1 MNFYEGFGDCLQRI
15 LTETGTSASEAARMV
30 GFRSRNSIFRILAGD
45 TSCDV
50 DSRFLASLR
59 QAVGDLW
66 PQCHWT
72 ALETALCIKRAGLHQ
87 YLSNQAFLSTL
98 QAEGSSCDYQVETRW
113 HGQSASVSLNELL
126 SELSAAATLD
136 ISIRG
141 CFENDLITSILKN
154 LEEAGDAGR
163 VTIRHFID
171 IRKDIIVHNILSV
184 MPLISKVW
192 YNARLMREEHCS
204 PEMAALYRIN
214 CISIEQRHPDGSTVW
229 HELVKYSPTQF
240 VHTSSG
246 SPSPVTRIL
255 DERRH
260 ELELLKPLQRPCEGA
275 NMFVSYTER
284 YEYLERDGMILSIK
298 PDVHF
303 NCIPSRI
310 LYPAII
316 DGFRQAG
323 YASGAE
329 LVELIEQLQ
338 RIQDARFHNMRTKHR
353 PTHLVYSL
361 PAMRQFMRTGIL
373 SDQFFLHRPYSLE
386 ERREILRTLLQLAQS
401 PYFNIYFL
409 RSEATEP
416 QYEMTCYEGKGVL
429 MMNAFTCYDL
439 YQDHSEALITLP
451 MFMDS
456 FQRFFL
462 DELLPHHVLTK
473 AESLSVLESLCN
485 APAI

>member
-1 MNFYEGFGDCLQRI
+1 MKTEKLSIGSAELAYRI
-15 LTETGTSASEAARMV
+15 YGNGPVNLVIEMGLGAVMAEWQQ
-30 GFRSRNSIFRILAGD
+30 LA
-45 TSCDV
+45 
-50 DSRFLASLR
+50 LR
-59 QAVGDLW
+59 LSDPQKKTDEFAQA
-66 PQCHWT
+66 T
-72 ALETALCIKRAGLHQ
+72 AH
-87 YLSNQAFLSTL
+87 
-98 QAEGSSCDYQVETRW
+98 
-113 HGQSASVSLNELL
+113 
-126 SELSAAATLD
+126 
-136 ISIRG
+136 
-141 CFENDLITSILKN
+141 
-154 LEEAGDAGR
+154 
-163 VTIRHFID
+163 
-171 IRKDIIVHNILSV
+171 
-184 MPLISKVW
+184 
-192 YNARLMREEHCS
+192 MRE
-204 PEMAALYRIN
+204 
-214 CISIEQRHPDGSTVW
+214 G
-229 HELVKYSPTQF
+229 LVL
-240 VHTSSG
+240 
-246 SPSPVTRIL
+246 L
-255 DERRH
+255 DE
-260 ELELLKPLQRPCEGA
+260 
-275 NMFVSYTER
+275 N
-284 YEYLERDGMILSIK
+284 GMILSIK

-373 SDQFFLHRPYSLE
+373 SDQFFLHRPHSLE

-473 AESLSVLESLCN
+473 AESLSVLENLCN